1 MDALLERELREKTR
15 EKQEAFPEL
24 GQQFIQELYQSKSV
38 ATVFEYTKD
47 IAIFFNYLMDR
58 MHARSLVDADFSRC
72 DLALYHDFIHAL
84 SHFERVYRTTT
95 GKLVTQTFE
104 NGTLSKNRKVATLK
118 SWAHF
123 LYKEGIVMED
133 VSSSI
138 EMVYLDAEPPRT
150 LTNAE
155 VQDFLSAIQMDE
167 RAKKDREKAFADR
180 TAHRDLA
187 ITALLFYTGCKIQ
200 EALSLKIN
208 HISWEQRQFYVE
220 RKPKR
225 ARWIPLP
232 LECMQLMEP
241 YWSERVQ
248 TASEEEYLFKSLH
261 DDKLNPRTY
270 RNACKKY
277 QARTAIQTNIT
288 PEVMRETF
296 EKQASLL
303 LSDKLFVHWLMG
315 KQTTKPITEKANNQN
330 KLYALTYK

>member
-15 EKQEAFPEL
+15 EKQEAFPAL
-24 GQQFIQELYQSKSV
+24 GQQFIQELYKSKSV

-47 IAIFFNYLMDR
+47 IAIFFDYLADR
-58 MHARSLVDADFSRC
+58 LHTRSLVDADFSRC
-72 DLALYHDFIHAL
+72 DTSLYLDFINAL

-118 SWAHF
+118 SWAQF

-133 VSSSI
+133 VSSDI
-138 EMVYLDAEPPRT
+138 EMVYLELEPPRI
-150 LTNAE
+150 LTNGE

-167 RAKKDREKAFADR
+167 RATKDREKAFADR
-180 TAHRDLA
+180 TVKRDLA
-187 ITALLFYTGCKIQ
+187 LTALLLYTGCKIQ
-200 EALSLKIN
+200 EALSLKMN
-208 HISWEQRQFYVE
+208 HIAWEQQQYYVQ
-220 RKPKR
+220 RKPNR
-225 ARWIPLP
+225 ARWIPIP
-232 LECMQLMEP
+232 LECLQLMEP
-241 YWSERVQ
+241 YWTERVQ
-248 TASEEEYLFKSLH
+248 TASEDEYLFKSLH

-277 QARTAIQTNIT
+277 QARTAIQTTIT

-303 LSDKLFVHWLMG
+303 LSDKDFVFWLMG
-315 KQTTKPITEKANNQN
+315 KQTTKPITEKASNRN
-330 KLYALTYK
+330 KFYALTYN

>member
-1 MDALLERELREKTR
+1 MDALLERELRGKTR
-15 EKQEAFPEL
+15 EKQEAFPAL

-47 IAIFFNYLMDR
+47 IAIFFDYLSDR
-58 MHARSLVDADFSRC
+58 LHTRSLADADFSRC
-72 DLALYHDFIHAL
+72 DVALYHDFINAL

-95 GKLVTQTFE
+95 GKLVSQTFE

-133 VSSSI
+133 VSSEI
-138 EMVYLDAEPPRT
+138 EMVYLESEPSRT

-155 VQDFLSAIQMDE
+155 VQDFLSAIQIDE
-167 RAKKDREKAFADR
+167 RATKDREKAFADR
-180 TAHRDLA
+180 TVKRDLA
-187 ITALLFYTGCKIQ
+187 LTALLLYTGCKIQ
-200 EALSLKIN
+200 EALSLKMN

-225 ARWIPLP
+225 ARWIPIP
-232 LECMQLMEP
+232 LECMRLMEP
-241 YWSERVQ
+241 YWTERVQ
-248 TASEEEYLFKSLH
+248 TATEEEYLFRSLH

-277 QARTAIQTNIT
+277 QARTTIQTNIT

-303 LSDKLFVHWLMG
+303 LSDKLYVFWLMG
-315 KQTTKPITEKANNQN
+315 KQTTKPITEKANNQS
-330 KLYALTYK
+330 KFYALTYK

>member
-15 EKQEAFPEL
+15 EKQEAFPVL
-24 GQQFIQELYQSKSV
+24 GQQFIQELYKSKSV

-47 IAIFFNYLMDR
+47 IAIFFDYLADR
-58 MHARSLVDADFSRC
+58 LHTRSLVDTDFSKC
-72 DLALYHDFIHAL
+72 DASLYLDFINAL
-84 SHFERVYRTTT
+84 SHFERVYRTTK

-133 VSSSI
+133 VSNDI
-138 EMVYLDAEPPRT
+138 EMVYLELAPPRI

-155 VQDFLSAIQMDE
+155 VRDFLSAIQMDE

-180 TAHRDLA
+180 TVKRDLA
-187 ITALLFYTGCKIQ
+187 LTALLLYTGCKIQ
-200 EALSLKIN
+200 EALSLKMN
-208 HISWEQRQFYVE
+208 HIAWEQRQYYVQ

-225 ARWIPLP
+225 ARWIPMP
-232 LECMQLMEP
+232 IECMQLMEP
-241 YWSERVQ
+241 YWTERVQ
-248 TASEEEYLFKSLH
+248 TASEDEYLFKSLH

-277 QARTAIQTNIT
+277 QARTAIQTTIT

-303 LSDKLFVHWLMG
+303 LSDKDFVFWLMG
-315 KQTTKPITEKANNQN
+315 KQTIKPITEKANNRN
-330 KLYALTYK
+330 KLYSLTYN

>member
-1 MDALLERELREKTR
+1 MDALLEKELRAKTH
-15 EKQEAFPEL
+15 EKQEAFPAL

-47 IAIFFNYLMDR
+47 IAIFFDYLADR
-58 MHARSLVDADFSRC
+58 LHTRSLVDANFSRC
-72 DLALYHDFIHAL
+72 DVSVYLDFINTL
-84 SHFERVYRTTT
+84 SHLERVYRTTT
-95 GKLVTQTFE
+95 GKLVSQTFE
-104 NGTLSKNRKVATLK
+104 NGTLSKNRKVATLR

-123 LYKEGIVMED
+123 LYKEGIVIED
-133 VSSSI
+133 VSNDI
-138 EMVYLDAEPPRT
+138 EMVYLESEPPQT

-155 VQDFLSAIQMDE
+155 VRDFLSAIQKDE
-167 RAKKDREKAFADR
+167 RAKKDREKAFSDR

-187 ITALLFYTGCKIQ
+187 LTALLLYTGCKIQ

-208 HISWEQRQFYVE
+208 HISWEKRQFYIE

-225 ARWIPLP
+225 ARWIPIP

-241 YWSERVQ
+241 YWTERVQ
-248 TASEEEYLFKSLH
+248 TASEEDYLFRSLH

-296 EKQASLL
+296 EKQASLF
-303 LSDKLFVHWLMG
+303 LSDKVFVLWLMG
-315 KQTTKPITEKANNQN
+315 KQTTKPIMNKIEKMSEIYSLAYN
-330 KLYALTYK
+330 